1 MKLVQK
7 GNRQLRIQDD
17 RLDAMLAVGFVEVD
31 EKTGKLLKKETA
43 VDETKALKKENA
55 SLKKEVKELTQKVAE
70 LTEQLTPCNV
80 GPGAGKG

>member
-17 RLDAMLAVGFVEVD
+17 RLDAMLAAGFAEVD
-31 EKTGKLLKKETA
+31 EKTGKLLKKEP

-55 SLKKEVKELTQKVAE
+55 ALKKEVKELTQKVAE

>member
-17 RLDAMLAVGFVEVD
+17 RLDAYLAVGFTEVD
-31 EKTGKLLKKETA
+31 PQSGKLLKKEP

-55 SLKKEVKELTQKVAE
+55 ALKKENKALTDQVAA
-70 LTEQLTPCNV
+70 LTAQLTPIS
-80 GPGAGKG
+80 GGSGKM